1 MAKTLFY
8 AVRNEHGLYLQGIEP
23 NENYSHT
30 GTAPTMGN
38 RHTPTEFRSVWKST
52 MKSFEPLTL
61 ANYIKVILE
70 EYRWET
76 RLPTHFAILPMNEI
90 ERSKNNVSY

>member
-8 AVRNEHGLYLQGIEP
+8 VVRNEHGLYLQGIEP
-23 NENYSHT
+23 NENYSYT

-38 RHTPTEFRSVWKST
+38 CHTPTEFKTIWGNTVK
-52 MKSFEPLTL
+52 KFEPLTL
-61 ANYIKVILE
+61 SNYIKVLLE

-76 RLPTHFAILPMNEI
+76 KLPTPFAIISMGVND
-90 ERSKNNVSY
+90 ERP